1 MLETSCTQWSRLQSI
16 KGCTEINWWD
26 ALLPILEN
34 NLMQAGQDDRWR
46 EAGPC
51 TSTIHWR
58 DWHSVPGR
66 RNFLPV
72 VSLTPPQR
80 WDKAGERN
88 SRQTHMLSP
97 TGLIP
102 LLTSAFNLK
111 PYYKGLRNS
120 LHLFILLLP
129 FLPKY
134 IQKPGFTSQV
144 LQSCKMKRN
153 WCLEKNGGAPL
164 VSSET
169 SSASLLPLWAH
180 RDRDNVLSKVQFF
193 VQTQLSRCHW
203 IQVYRCATGIW
214 KNKVKGVLES
224 PF

>member
-1 MLETSCTQWSRLQSI
+1 
-16 KGCTEINWWD
+16 
-26 ALLPILEN
+26 
-34 NLMQAGQDDRWR
+34 MQAGQDDRWR

-97 TGLIP
+97 TGLTP

-169 SSASLLPLWAH
+169 SSASLPSFCEH
-180 RDRDNVLSKVQFF
+180 IETEIMYYQRFSSLSK
-193 VQTQLSRCHW
+193 HN
-203 IQVYRCATGIW
+203 YPDATGFRFR
-214 KNKVKGVLES
+214 GVPQES
-224 PF
+224 GKIRSTGY